1 MKLIGIYSPVMQS
14 GKTTIARH
22 MHLKYGYTI
31 RPFAKTLKDM
41 TSTFLSA
48 MGIQEHIV
56 DEMIFGTLKDKAIPS
71 LGVTPRHIMQTL
83 GTAWGRD
90 MINQD
95 VWVKVNI
102 AGAND
107 YTVIDDV
114 RFPNEFAA
122 IKKAGGEMWK
132 VIRPGNPMTAD
143 SQLGEGL
150 MDDGL
155 EYMFDRTFSNTGTI
169 DDLRNRVDETVSA
182 HRLFEAQEWGAVE

>member
-1 MKLIGIYSPVMQS
+1 VKIIGIYSPVMQS

-22 MHLKYGYTI
+22 LQLKYGYTI

-41 TSTFLSA
+41 TSTFLTS
-48 MGIQEHIV
+48 MGFQSHIV
-56 DEMIFGTLKDKAIPS
+56 EDMIFGTMKDKVIPS
-71 LGVTPRHIMQTL
+71 LGVTPRHLMQTL

-90 MINQD
+90 MVNPN
-95 VWVKVNI
+95 VWVTANI
-102 AGAND
+102 QGSGD

-114 RFPNEFAA
+114 RFPNEFEA

-155 EYMFDRTFSNTGTI
+155 AYMFDHTFVNDG
-169 DDLRNRVDETVSA
+169 DMNDLRLRIDTNMDA
-182 HRLFEAQEWGAVE
+182 HKFVEAQHWRL